1 MPRRLLV
8 VATAPDPS
16 DEVLERLARE
26 AGEDIEVAVVSPASD
41 ASPVEWLSDD
51 EARAREAAQH
61 RALEAAEAAS
71 DAARVVTAQAGD
83 PDPVTAV
90 EDALQVFPADELIVV
105 TRPKDTATWLERRA
119 IAGGLEGFG
128 LPVTHL
134 IDHEAEP
141 PPDDVRPVV
150 RHNFWLGFVL
160 RHVVLTLA
168 LAAGVLTAVALCL
181 YYIVL

>member
-1 MPRRLLV
+1 MSRRLLV

-26 AGEDIEVAVVSPASD
+26 AGDVEVAVVSPASD

-51 EARAREAAQH
+51 DASAREAAQH
-61 RALEAAEAAS
+61 RALEAAEASSA
-71 DAARVVTAQAGD
+71 AARVVTAQAGD

-105 TRPKDTATWLERRA
+105 TRPKDAATWLERRA
-119 IAGGLEGFG
+119 IAGDLERFG

-134 IDHEAEP
+134 IDDEVER
-141 PPDDVRPVV
+141 PPDDVRPLVWN
-150 RHNFWLGFVL
+150 NFWLGFVL
-160 RHVVLTLA
+160 RHVLLTLA
-168 LAAGVLTAVALCL
+168 LGVGVLTVVALCL
-181 YYIVL
+181 YYIVS